1 MTVMSIENADCL
13 IHDIKATYA
22 AEISPKV
29 KNGMSPTPIPAQFND
44 GRRRVID
51 RLTRYLVMACG
62 LAILLVMLLLFVW
75 LIWVVVP
82 LFSSPTMTSNKEIA
96 LTSSAATVAT
106 GTDAQQ
112 QWGWRIDERG
122 QADFI
127 PLNNQ
132 QAVRS
137 SPLVQGNVTATTS
150 ADNGSVLLKSSAGL
164 RVVEPDFSASKGQEP
179 RWRFPLGDQPLSVS
193 DPSAQAIALA
203 HPDDRYW
210 LIAQASPRQIT
221 LSRMQSVQNTV
232 SYRVAVADTRQL
244 LLAPDGQLLYG
255 LSGNI
260 LRVWRIT
267 SGGLEL
273 RDTQTFPQQP
283 ERIALLSGGSTLLVV
298 DAKGIA
304 QWFDIA
310 SETGPHLRFIR
321 YFSDAKPAKL
331 LLTEAHRRV
340 FATLDPSGELTL
352 FSSKRNGAFFSH
364 QLGAGITYAAFSPRG
379 DGVVTERAGRWQ
391 HFLLANPWPDISW
404 RSLWQKVWYEHY
416 PAPDYVWQ
424 STSANDDYQGKFS
437 LVPMVVGTLKAAGL
451 AMLFATPLALAAAMY
466 TAWFMAPKMRRWVKP
481 AIEMMGALPSVV
493 IGLIA
498 GLWLAPI
505 LAERLLGLLL
515 LPLALAATL
524 LLCGWLSQRLP
535 PQWRRR
541 LCAEGR
547 EIWILLPLLLLV
559 SLCCVWGIPLL
570 ELSLTG
576 QSFVHRLSGGYQQR
590 NLLIAGVAMGFAL
603 VPLIF
608 TLAEDAIFSV
618 PSALGQGSLA
628 LGATPWQTLTR
639 VVLPGASAG
648 IFAALM
654 IGFGRAIGETMIVLM
669 ATGNTPATEGGLL
682 QGVRSLAAN
691 VAIEMPEAA
700 AGSGHY
706 RVLFLSALV
715 LLIFTLVINT
725 IAELVRQRLRQ
736 RFGQQEM
743 PG

>member
-1 MTVMSIENADCL
+1 MT
-13 IHDIKATYA
+13 
-22 AEISPKV
+22 
-29 KNGMSPTPIPAQFND
+29 PTPIPAQFND

-75 LIWVVVP
+75 LVWVVVP
-82 LFSSPTMTSNKEIA
+82 LFSSPSMTSHKEIA
-96 LTSSAATVAT
+96 LAHSAPAVAM

-112 QWGWRIDERG
+112 KWGWRIDEHG

-127 PLNNQ
+127 PLDNQ
-132 QAVRS
+132 HAYK
-137 SPLVQGNVTATTS
+137 PLSLAQGTVTAATS
-150 ADNGSVLLKSSAGL
+150 ADNGSVLLKTPAGL
-164 RVVEPDFSASKGQEP
+164 LVVVPDFSALNVDKEP
-179 RWRFPLGDQPLSVS
+179 RWKFPLGDKPLSVS
-193 DPSAQAIALA
+193 DPSAQRMTLA
-203 HPDDRYW
+203 HPDEQHW
-210 LIAQASPRQIT
+210 LIAQASPQQIT
-221 LSRMQSVQNTV
+221 LSRLQSAQNTV

-260 LRVWRIT
+260 LRVWRVT
-267 SGGLEL
+267 SQGPEL
-273 RDTQTFPQQP
+273 RDTHTFSQQP

-310 SETGPHLRFIR
+310 GETGAHLHFIH
-321 YFSDAKPAKL
+321 YFSGAKPEKL

-340 FATLDPSGELTL
+340 FATLDPSGELML
-352 FSSKRNGAFFSH
+352 FSSKRNGVFFSH
-364 QLGAGITYAAFSPRG
+364 QLGAGMTNAIFSPRG
-379 DGVVTERAGRWQ
+379 DGLVIERAGSWQ
-391 HFLLANPWPDISW
+391 HFLITDPWPDISW

-437 LVPMVVGTLKAAGL
+437 LVPMIVGTLKAAGL

-466 TAWFMAPKMRRWVKP
+466 TAWFMAPGMRRWVKP

-493 IGLIA
+493 VGLIA

-515 LPLALAATL
+515 LPLVLAATL
-524 LLCGWLSQRLP
+524 LLCGWVSQRLP
-535 PQWRRR
+535 QQWRRR
-541 LCAEGR
+541 LCNEGR
-547 EIWILLPLLLLV
+547 EIWILLPLLLLA
-559 SLCCVWGIPLL
+559 SLFCVWAVPLL
-570 ELSLTG
+570 EQSLTG
-576 QSFVHRLSGGYQQR
+576 QSLASRLGGGYQQR

-618 PSALGQGSLA
+618 PPALGQGSLA

-639 VVLPGASAG
+639 VVIPGASAG

-669 ATGNTPATEGGLL
+669 ATGNTPVTDSGLL
-682 QGVRSLAAN
+682 HGVRSLAAN

-715 LLIFTLVINT
+715 LLVFTLVINT

-743 PG
+743 QG